1 MQHYARMHGT
11 LPVGWHVIQVGHI
24 QMARLFRF
32 GSNALDVALS
42 VCILEEKCLTKQTH
56 RLLN

>member
-1 MQHYARMHGT
+1 MHGT

-24 QMARLFRF
+24 QMAHLFRS

-42 VCILEEKCLTKQTH
+42 VCILVAISEEKCLTKQTH